1 MLKDDCLFCKI
12 IRGEIPSAKV
22 YEDEDMLVFRDIEPK
37 AKVHLLAVP
46 KDHFK
51 LLSEM
56 DGDRAELVKRMLEKI
71 PAIAAENGCEK
82 GYRLWSTKAK
92 TRGSRCSTC
101 TYTSSAGRR
110 CRGSKIFANFCAC
123 VILYARAGCRILHG
137 SLLP

>member
-1 MLKDDCLFCKI
+1 MPQLKYKKEYIMLKDDCLFCKI

-82 GYRLWSTKAK
+82 GYRLVVNQGKD
-92 TRGSRCSTC
+92 
-101 TYTSSAGRR
+101 AGQ
-110 CRGSKIFANFCAC
+110 SVFHLHIH
-123 VILYARAGCRILHG
+123 ILGG
-137 SLLP
+137 QTLPWE

>member
-22 YEDEDMLVFRDIEPK
+22 YEDDKMLVFKDIEPK

-56 DGDRAELVKRMLEKI
+56 DEKRAELVKYMLEKI
-71 PAIAAENGCEK
+71 PQIAAENGCEN
-82 GYRLWSTKAK
+82 GYRLVVNQ
-92 TRGSRCSTC
+92 GED
-101 TYTSSAGRR
+101 AGQ
-110 CRGSKIFANFCAC
+110 SVFHLHIH
-123 VILYARAGCRILHG
+123 ILGG
-137 SLLP
+137 QTLPWE